1 MWTTENFED
10 LIATG
15 DFSFASQGAT
25 ASGYLSFAITQGQ
38 AKGKIT
44 QKGANLTRITSL
56 GVIACG
62 MPWCIDF
69 IPEELRD

>member
-1 MWTTENFED
+1 
-10 LIATG
+10 LIAAG

-25 ASGYLSFAITQGQ
+25 ASGYLSFAITLGQ
-38 AKGKIT
+38 AKGKVS

-62 MPWCIDF
+62 MP
-69 IPEELRD
+69 